1 MLSSTYSAA
10 LSLPISETLQKI
22 DRLQLSHD
30 TRHKDVA
37 DALKLLPRVE
47 QQIAG
52 LTGKFDNFIAG
63 VESHAQS
70 QADRERK
77 AAACGSAYFIHR
89 R

>member
-10 LSLPISETLQKI
+10 LSLPINETLQKI

-30 TRHKDVA
+30 TSHKDVA
-37 DALKLLPRVE
+37 DALKLLPQVE
-47 QQIAG
+47 QQITG

-70 QADRERK
+70 QTDRERK
-77 AAACGSAYFIHR
+77 TAACRSAYFFHPR
-89 R
+89 